1 MLCLQLSNN
10 IYHTLNVNV
19 KWTVIYL
26 NDSCSLSFVGRRIIF
41 RPCIKYLEVLG
52 LNSCNAITEM
62 AEQDWFWSGVAINSG
77 RSLQF
82 SQCWC
87 KLFAEDAEVS
97 GLGGA
102 GSVAFQGRA
111 VISLQVY
118 APFTVWLTVLN
129 NRPSLN
135 LAFRGSIS
143 WDGVFS
149 KQWPC
154 LTNIHN
160 EGSPSPGLCWVLG
173 PVMPGSHPGSHEG
186 ETLGP
191 HSWVGRPTWPEW
203 CVASDHPQHGRVGH
217 LVTSPQPCHYKH
229 FLICECDETAS

>member
-10 IYHTLNVNV
+10 IYHTLNV

-26 NDSCSLSFVGRRIIF
+26 NDSCSLSLVGRRIIF

-52 LNSCNAITEM
+52 LISCNAITEM
-62 AEQDWFWSGVAINSG
+62 AGQDWFWSGVAINSG

-111 VISLQVY
+111 VISLQVS

-154 LTNIHN
+154 LTNIHYA
-160 EGSPSPGLCWVLG
+160 GSPSPGWCWVLG
-173 PVMPGSHPGSHEG
+173 PVMLLCQDLISAHTREK
-186 ETLGP
+186 L
-191 HSWVGRPTWPEW
+191 WARIPEW
-203 CVASDHPQHGRVGH
+203 GAQPGQSDVWP
-217 LVTSPQPCHYKH
+217 VTSPSMGGWGTWS
-229 FLICECDETAS
+229 L